1 MIPINTHE
9 AKEGERKEPASAST
23 LPPPHPLFPCLLIL
37 IMLVRFVIAAS
48 PRDTASM
55 ANSSTAQ
62 ITEEMENADFAITR
76 ITTSRA
82 SLPPP
87 HPLLSRLPLF
97 LTAVS

>member
-1 MIPINTHE
+1 MHDAE
-9 AKEGERKEPASAST
+9 EGERKESASAST
-23 LPPPHPLFPCLLIL
+23 LPPPHPLFPRFLILL